1 MNQEQVAHMA
11 PMRSTG
17 LVLTDVIF
25 RLIKYLI
32 EGLAVALAAYLITM
46 KSKKMSASELALL
59 GLTAGAVFAILDL
72 FAPSVAVGTRQGAGF
87 GLGAGLVGFG
97 GVNLP
102 GVPPV

>member
-1 MNQEQVAHMA
+1 MNQEQMVHMT

-25 RLIKYLI
+25 RLVKYLI
-32 EGLAVALAAYLITM
+32 EGLAVAVAAWLITS
-46 KSKKMSASELALL
+46 KSKKMTASELGLL
-59 GLTAGAVFAILDL
+59 GLTAGAVFAILDV
-72 FAPSVAVGTRQGAGF
+72 FAPSVGVGTRQGAGF